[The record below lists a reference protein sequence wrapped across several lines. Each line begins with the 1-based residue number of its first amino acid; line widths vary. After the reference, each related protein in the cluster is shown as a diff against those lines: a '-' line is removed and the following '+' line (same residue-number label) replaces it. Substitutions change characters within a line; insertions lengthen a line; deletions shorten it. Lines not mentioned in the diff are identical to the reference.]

1 MAESRKTWTKRP
13 AAEKARVAGIALL
26 EGVTEAQRQT
36 GVPKTTIQYWLDSPE
51 FVHLRT
57 RARED
62 IVADVRAAFLKAL
75 ARTVEL
81 IALSDDLRDVGD
93 TADKLG
99 NRLALLSGDATAR
112 TEHRDLDDVD
122 DTDAVRIAADAYV
135 ASLRKR
141 PAGMVDAVRPRPAP
155 DGDATLPALPLP
167 GDDPAGRLPS

>member
-1 MAESRKTWTKRP
+1 MAERRTWTKRP

-26 EGVTEAQRQT
+26 EGVSEAERQT
-36 GVPKTTIQYWLDSPE
+36 GVPKTTIQYWLDGPE

-135 ASLRKR
+135 ASLRNR
-141 PAGMVDAVRPRPAP
+141 PAGVVDAARPRPAP
-155 DGDATLPALPLP
+155 AGDAALLPVPVP
-167 GDDPAGRLPS
+167 GSDPAGHIS